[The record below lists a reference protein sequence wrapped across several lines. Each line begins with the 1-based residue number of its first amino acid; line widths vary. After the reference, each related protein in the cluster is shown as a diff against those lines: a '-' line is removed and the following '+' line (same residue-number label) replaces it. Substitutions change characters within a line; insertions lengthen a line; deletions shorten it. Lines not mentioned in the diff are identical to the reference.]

1 MEKTMKPETAEKL
14 IASVINLERLKKLS
28 NTELVREAMHC
39 EAADWDVVL
48 EMMERLAPGWADQD
62 CGCEKCWPEIRPSAL
77 LSDPLAPEHGYPA
90 THREPESGET
100 PSESVG

>member
-1 MEKTMKPETAEKL
+1 MNLQITDKL
-14 IASVINLERLKKLS
+14 IECVHNLERLKKLS

-62 CGCEKCWPEIRPSAL
+62 CGCEKCR
-77 LSDPLAPEHGYPA
+77 GA
-90 THREPESGET
+90 TS
-100 PSESVG
+100 